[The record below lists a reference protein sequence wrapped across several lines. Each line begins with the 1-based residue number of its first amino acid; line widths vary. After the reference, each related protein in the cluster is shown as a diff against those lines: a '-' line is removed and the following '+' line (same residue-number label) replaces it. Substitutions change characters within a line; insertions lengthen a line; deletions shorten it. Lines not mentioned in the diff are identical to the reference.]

1 MCFLMLKKGRQLLV
15 QKVSQKDCG
24 TVLKINLYVKNFIRS
39 LKMMKS
45 DTANLKESEIE
56 ILELKN
62 IVQTGSGFIP
72 TDML

>member
-1 MCFLMLKKGRQLLV
+1 
-15 QKVSQKDCG
+15 
-24 TVLKINLYVKNFIRS
+24 
-39 LKMMKS
+39 MMKS

-72 TDML
+72 IDML